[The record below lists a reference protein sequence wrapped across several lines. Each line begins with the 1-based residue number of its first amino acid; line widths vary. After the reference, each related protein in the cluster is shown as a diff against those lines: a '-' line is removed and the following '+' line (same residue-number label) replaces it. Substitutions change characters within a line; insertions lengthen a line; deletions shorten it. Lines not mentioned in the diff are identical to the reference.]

1 MKCFDVGKPK
11 WMNHLW
17 RRQKDQ
23 GRGGR
28 GNPMWLRSCQVIIFL
43 EETTEWN
50 IRWYQIRVLT
60 GATVALL
67 LVVFV
72 RDGVRRTG
80 VSSPDLL
87 FGQWVIT
94 QIRLISWRTE
104 RKTQKKLDESDPVAA
119 EVSDIKPQDH
129 RNMQHNAWK
138 TYAEERVKYKL
149 LSLNSTVR
157 NTSPINEQ
165 TDSRAK
171 SF

>member
-1 MKCFDVGKPK
+1 MLWCWETKMNESSLEETERSRQRRKGKSHVAAK
-11 WMNHLW
+11 L
-17 RRQKDQ
+17 QSD
-23 GRGGR
+23 
-28 GNPMWLRSCQVIIFL
+28 LFFL

-60 GATVALL
+60 GAAVALL

-104 RKTQKKLDESDPVAA
+104 RKTQKKLDESDPVAT